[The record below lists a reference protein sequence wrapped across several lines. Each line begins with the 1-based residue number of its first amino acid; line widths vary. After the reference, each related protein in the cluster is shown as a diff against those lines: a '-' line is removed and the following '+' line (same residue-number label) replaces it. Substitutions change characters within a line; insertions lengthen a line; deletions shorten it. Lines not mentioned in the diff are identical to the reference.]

1 MKELLDLFLT
11 SPSCIEQDEFLQCE
25 AFLITGNGR
34 PEYLISKMRE
44 YLLKWCESQVNS
56 QSFELD
62 TLDGK
67 VLITHADSGAE
78 LSYSW
83 EEFPEVIIDLIRYC
97 KEKNE
102 EAIKEKLIEEL
113 NK

>member
-11 SPSCIEQDEFLQCE
+11 SYSCNEQDEFLQCE
-25 AFLITGNGR
+25 SFLITGNGR
-34 PEYLISKMRE
+34 PEHLITKMRE

-56 QSFELD
+56 QSFELS

-83 EEFPEVIIDLIRYC
+83 EDFPEVILDLIRYC
-97 KEKNE
+97 KEKDE
-102 EAIKEKLIEEL
+102 EAIKQKLIEEL